1 MQTFLL
7 SVHVLVA
14 LGLIGLVLLQHGK
27 GADAGAAFG
36 SGSAGS
42 VFGSRGPATFLTR
55 TTAILAVIFFSTSLG
70 LGYLG
75 GRSVERRSI
84 VERAEAPTVEVP
96 AGESGLQAGKEP
108 VAPVSDLPSVPG
120 TKEGG

>member
-42 VFGSRGPATFLTR
+42 VFGARGPATFLTR
-55 TTAILAVIFFSTSLG
+55 ATAILAVIFFSTSLG
-70 LGYLG
+70 LGYLSG
-75 GRSVERRSI
+75 HSVERRSI
-84 VERAEAPTVEVP
+84 VDHVSTPTGQTTTVN
-96 AGESGLQAGKEP
+96 GEFQTGKEQA
-108 VAPVSDLPSVPG
+108 APVSDLPSVPG
-120 TKEGG
+120 AKEGG

>member
-70 LGYLG
+70 LGYLS
-75 GRSVERRSI
+75 GRNVERRSI
-84 VERAEAPTVEVP
+84 VERVEAPVVD
-96 AGESGLQAGKEP
+96 GGLQTGKEKA
-108 VAPVSDLPSVPG
+108 APVSDLPSVPG
-120 TKEGG
+120 GKETGQGG